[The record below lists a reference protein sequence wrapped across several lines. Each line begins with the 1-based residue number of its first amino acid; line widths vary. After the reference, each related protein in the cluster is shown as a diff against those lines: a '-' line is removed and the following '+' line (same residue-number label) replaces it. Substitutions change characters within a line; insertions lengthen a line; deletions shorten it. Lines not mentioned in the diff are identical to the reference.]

1 VSPGQ
6 ADKRQPGGTGFDLG
20 FLWFGAAVQTKG
32 ELKDFACPHNARI
45 EAALESAKK
54 ELQES
59 KTK

>member
-1 VSPGQ
+1 V
-6 ADKRQPGGTGFDLG
+6 KTGFDRGL
-20 FLWFGAAVQTKG
+20 LWFGVAMQTKG

-45 EAALESAKK
+45 EAALKAAQQ